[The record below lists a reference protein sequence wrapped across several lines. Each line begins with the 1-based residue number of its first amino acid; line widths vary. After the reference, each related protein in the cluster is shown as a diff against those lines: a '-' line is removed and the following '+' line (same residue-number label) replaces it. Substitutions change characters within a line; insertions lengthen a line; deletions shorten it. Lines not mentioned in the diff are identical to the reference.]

1 MLTDFNDAY
10 VETRGDQVY
19 VRDSRVPLEH
29 IILLWKRGENPE
41 AIHDDFP
48 SLSLAAIY
56 GTIAYYLSHQEALD
70 QLISSHKQQYAAQRA
85 TLESSKPEWHAS
97 MRARIA
103 DARERLENAG
113 KLESTDLSPTP

>member
-1 MLTDFNDAY
+1 MVSDFNDAY

-29 IILLWKRGENPE
+29 IILLWQRGERPE

-48 SLSLAAIY
+48 SLSLAAVY

-70 QLISSHKQQYAAQRA
+70 RLIGDHKQRYAAQRA
-85 TLESSKPEWHAS
+85 ALEAAYPDWHAS
-97 MRARIA
+97 MRVRMTE
-103 DARERLENAG
+103 ARERLERAG
-113 KLESTDLSPTP
+113 KLEPADVSPAS